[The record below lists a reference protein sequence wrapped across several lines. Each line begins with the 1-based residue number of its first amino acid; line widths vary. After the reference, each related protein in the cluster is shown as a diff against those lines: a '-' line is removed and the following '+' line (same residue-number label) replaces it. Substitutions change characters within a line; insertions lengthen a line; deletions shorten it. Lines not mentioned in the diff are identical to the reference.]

1 MDELDYNDLAELVL
15 KTQRGDSEAFAELYT
30 ATYQKQ
36 YRFTYRY
43 AKDAYLAQDILQ
55 DVYILVLKNIN
66 TLKNP
71 RLFVSWLN
79 QITFR
84 TCFDVC
90 QKNSRH
96 EEELNHVT
104 EMTQEKDPH
113 LQPDSM
119 THNPEKQLMD
129 HFDHPVLMASVLE
142 LPPQYAQALIMRYFN
157 DMSIDEIADAMN
169 CSHST
174 IKRRL
179 VKGKKLLEKLLK
191 NKMGGDWFE

>member
-1 MDELDYNDLAELVL
+1 MDELDYNYLAELVL

-36 YRFTYRY
+36 YRFIYRY

-66 TLKNP
+66 ALKNP

-104 EMTQEKDPH
+104 EMTQGKGSASAAGFHDTQSGKAAHGSFRP
-113 LQPDSM
+113 PR
-119 THNPEKQLMD
+119 THGFCSRITTAICTGTY
-129 HFDHPVLMASVLE
+129 H
-142 LPPQYAQALIMRYFN
+142 ALFQRY
-157 DMSIDEIADAMN
+157 EY
-169 CSHST
+169 
-174 IKRRL
+174 R
-179 VKGKKLLEKLLK
+179 
-191 NKMGGDWFE
+191 

>member
-1 MDELDYNDLAELVL
+1 MDELDYNYLAELVL

-119 THNPEKQLMD
+119 IRKSSSWIISTTPYSWLLFSNYHRNMHRHLLC
-129 HFDHPVLMASVLE
+129 V
-142 LPPQYAQALIMRYFN
+142 I
-157 DMSIDEIADAMN
+157 
-169 CSHST
+169 ST
-174 IKRRL
+174 I
-179 VKGKKLLEKLLK
+179 
-191 NKMGGDWFE
+191 

>member
-1 MDELDYNDLAELVL
+1 MDELDYNYLAELVL

-84 TCFDVC
+84 TCFDV
-90 QKNSRH
+90 
-96 EEELNHVT
+96 
-104 EMTQEKDPH
+104 
-113 LQPDSM
+113 
-119 THNPEKQLMD
+119 
-129 HFDHPVLMASVLE
+129 
-142 LPPQYAQALIMRYFN
+142 
-157 DMSIDEIADAMN
+157 
-169 CSHST
+169 
-174 IKRRL
+174 RRTA
-179 VKGKKLLEKLLK
+179 VMKKSLTMLRR
-191 NKMGGDWFE
+191 

>member
-1 MDELDYNDLAELVL
+1 MDELDYNYLAELVL

-36 YRFTYRY
+36 YRFAYRY

-66 TLKNP
+66 ALKNP

-90 QKNSRH
+90 QKHSRH

-104 EMTQEKDPH
+104 EMTQTKD

-119 THNPEKQLMD
+119 THNPKSSSWIISTRRCSWLL
-129 HFDHPVLMASVLE
+129 FSN
-142 LPPQYAQALIMRYFN
+142 YSRNMRRHL
-157 DMSIDEIADAMN
+157 SCVI
-169 CSHST
+169 ST
-174 IKRRL
+174 I
-179 VKGKKLLEKLLK
+179 
-191 NKMGGDWFE
+191 

>member
-1 MDELDYNDLAELVL
+1 
-15 KTQRGDSEAFAELYT
+15 
-30 ATYQKQ
+30 
-36 YRFTYRY
+36 
-43 AKDAYLAQDILQ
+43 
-55 DVYILVLKNIN
+55 
-66 TLKNP
+66 
-71 RLFVSWLN
+71 
-79 QITFR
+79 
-84 TCFDVC
+84 
-90 QKNSRH
+90 
-96 EEELNHVT
+96 
-104 EMTQEKDPH
+104 
-113 LQPDSM
+113 M

>member
-1 MDELDYNDLAELVL
+1 MDELDYNYLAELVL

-36 YRFTYRY
+36 YRFIYRY

-66 TLKNP
+66 ALKNP

-96 EEELNHVT
+96 DEELNHVT
-104 EMTQEKDPH
+104 EMTQEKDEFEMMQEKDQSVYIVRDGDTLESILGVDRIV
-113 LQPDSM
+113 LQPG
-119 THNPEKQLMD
+119 T
-129 HFDHPVLMASVLE
+129 VLYR
-142 LPPQYAQALIMRYFN
+142 Q
-157 DMSIDEIADAMN
+157 
-169 CSHST
+169 
-174 IKRRL
+174 K
-179 VKGKKLLEKLLK
+179 
-191 NKMGGDWFE
+191 